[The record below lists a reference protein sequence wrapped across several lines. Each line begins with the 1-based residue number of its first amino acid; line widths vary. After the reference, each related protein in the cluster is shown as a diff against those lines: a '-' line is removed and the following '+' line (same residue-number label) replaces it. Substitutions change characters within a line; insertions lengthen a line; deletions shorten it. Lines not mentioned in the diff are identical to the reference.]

1 MEILKLYQLYQWDG
15 GEREVPKSVYFKT
28 RAECDQYL
36 EGRKHDRFREETLH
50 IFESAAEY
58 KESKSQSLKASA
70 LAKLS
75 DLEKLA
81 LGIKES

>member
-15 GEREVPKSVYFKT
+15 GEREVPKNVYFKT
-28 RAECDQYL
+28 KTECDNYKK
-36 EGRKHDRFREETLH
+36 ERKHASFREVTLH
-50 IFESAAEY
+50 IFDSFSEY
-58 KESKSQSLKASA
+58 KESDTESVKAGA

-81 LGIKES
+81 LGIKP